1 MGTRSVKLDVAVAN
15 VRKGLFA
22 LASIGKGEILID
34 LNGEDAT
41 QSPTKRSLQ
50 IGKGNTW
57 SAGRELS
64 GT

>member
-1 MGTRSVKLDVAVAN
+1 VAN
-15 VRKGLFA
+15 GRKGLFA